1 MENRFCNPFRV
12 IAGGKALAWG
22 LLFIAS
28 VVVLLYA
35 GGCVQDGYIHIG
47 LRPAGVGLWQTA
59 AMQLLLWLIPAA
71 VLYGCGAVMSHSKI
85 RLIDMLGTTA
95 FAQLILLP
103 MIAPMLCF
111 DMTQQPFA
119 PAWVVALLGVWELAW
134 LILFF
139 GWNYAAFA
147 TSCNLRGVKA
157 TLTFVAVE
165 VAMVL
170 FSGVLGGWVLQPH
183 A

>member
-22 LLFIAS
+22 LLFIVSA
-28 VVVLLYA
+28 VALLYA

-59 AMQLLLWLIPAA
+59 AMQLLLWLIPAV

-134 LILFF
+134 LIVFF
-139 GWNYAAFA
+139 LWNYAAFSV
-147 TSCNLRGVKA
+147 SCNVRGVKA
-157 TLTFVAVE
+157 AV
-165 VAMVL
+165 VFSVVQVLFVL
-170 FSGVLGGWVLQPH
+170 FSGVLGRAIL
-183 A
+183 